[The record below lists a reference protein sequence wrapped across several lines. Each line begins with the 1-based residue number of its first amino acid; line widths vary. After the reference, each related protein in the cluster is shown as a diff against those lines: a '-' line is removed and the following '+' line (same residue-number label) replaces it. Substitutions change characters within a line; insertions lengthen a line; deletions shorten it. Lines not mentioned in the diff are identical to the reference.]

1 MRSTQAKKLAN
12 ERRLNGTIILPIRGP
27 QSRKVGDSMKR
38 GATIKLTDADKK
50 AARKAVLDSR
60 QGMMRDNGTL

>member
-1 MRSTQAKKLAN
+1 
-12 ERRLNGTIILPIRGP
+12 
-27 QSRKVGDSMKR
+27 MKR
-38 GATIKLTDADKK
+38 GATIRLTDADKK